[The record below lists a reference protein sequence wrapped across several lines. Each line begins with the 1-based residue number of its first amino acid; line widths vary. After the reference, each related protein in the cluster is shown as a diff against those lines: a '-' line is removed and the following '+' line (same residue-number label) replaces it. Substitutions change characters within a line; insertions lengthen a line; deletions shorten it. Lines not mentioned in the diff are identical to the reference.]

1 MGELMG
7 YIDGLKKSVNETR
20 NIRKSLEVDQS
31 NNRSAVDY
39 RSMDDIQGPSRFAEK
54 SELENLRKEIN
65 ELREG
70 ALKPTS
76 RADRDQ
82 FLKDRDNKLLEEKLT
97 EIPKTYLA
105 DGMTSELASL
115 KSKVSKMSVAIE
127 ALEKTTNKL
136 TDERNAKF
144 GQLEKKVS
152 DDLDSLKLLKERIQI
167 EVDLMKERATQIK
180 ASSMLIDQNNQ
191 SQMLTNQSHI
201 NLPKPEPAKEDASQ
215 NAQNKQAIDTLT
227 KVHENF
233 KRETVLNLN
242 QIKATMTAITKRLGL
257 GDKSQANAD
266 NPDPKEDHSK
276 EAGNAKDPHKPGD
289 KSKTP
294 AVSMLLDDE
303 KLSKFE
309 DRFYEHEI
317 HVKKLI
323 FDQNKKLIERIDLLS
338 STLDDMRNR
347 QSRRASP
354 RPGEQ
359 RRSHAVHG
367 RWPGKP
373 VQQRRE
379 TLRRL
384 PEHGAEERN

>member
-1 MGELMG
+1 MG
-7 YIDGLKKSVNETR
+7 YVDGLKKSVNETR
-20 NIRKSLEVDQS
+20 NIRKSLEVEQS

-70 ALKPTS
+70 ALKPSS

-82 FLKDRDNKLLEEKLT
+82 LLKDRENKLLEEKLT

-115 KSKVSKMSVAIE
+115 KSKVSKMSLAIE
-127 ALEKTTNKL
+127 ALEKTTGKL

-144 GQLEKKVS
+144 SQLEKKVS

-180 ASSMLIDQNNQ
+180 ASSLLIDQNNQ
-191 SQMLTNQSHI
+191 SQMLANQSHI
-201 NLPKPEPAKEDASQ
+201 NQPKPEAAKEEASLT
-215 NAQNKQAIDTLT
+215 AQNKQAIETLS

-257 GDKSQANAD
+257 GDKNQANSENAEGKEEQNKETNSS
-266 NPDPKEDHSK
+266 NPKPQ
-276 EAGNAKDPHKPGD
+276 PQQKPGD
-289 KSKTP
+289 KSKAPVT
-294 AVSMLLDDE
+294 SMLLDDE

-338 STLDDMRNR
+338 STLDDMKSR
-347 QSRRASP
+347 QS
-354 RPGEQ
+354 
-359 RRSHAVHG
+359 
-367 RWPGKP
+367 
-373 VQQRRE
+373 
-379 TLRRL
+379 T
-384 PEHGAEERN
+384 